1 MNAISKFDA
10 GIILRNA
17 DAATRLLK
25 AIANQHRLII
35 LSRLA
40 EREYSVG
47 ELEQVIGLSQSA
59 LSQHLARLR
68 RDKLVST
75 RRQAQ
80 MIFYSLA
87 QSQTKELLESLA
99 AIFGDADNQPQ
110 STLGKN
116 QKSELPIQT
125 QKTV

>member
-99 AIFGDADNQPQ
+99 AIFGDADNHPQ

-116 QKSELPIQT
+116 QKSELPIRT
-125 QKTV
+125 Q

>member
-25 AIANQHRLII
+25 AAANQHRLII

-87 QSQTKELLESLA
+87 QTQTKELLESLA

-110 STLGKN
+110 STIGKN
-116 QKSELPIQT
+116 QKSELPINT
-125 QKTV
+125 KAH